1 MASKVNKVFKRSF
14 MDLRLGYKDGTLNQG
29 LQSLFLHLKDL
40 DTVSARGQ
48 RRLHIGIATEYGKR
62 LLKDFKFTP
71 KRPML
76 LNGRLEFDWAR
87 HTLIVSEFDIQA
99 VGLPDSADLMGL
111 ELLTVHFDFET
122 LAYGSERSALFE

>member
-1 MASKVNKVFKRSF
+1 
-14 MDLRLGYKDGTLNQG
+14 
-29 LQSLFLHLKDL
+29 
-40 DTVSARGQ
+40 
-48 RRLHIGIATEYGKR
+48 
-62 LLKDFKFTP
+62 
-71 KRPML
+71 ML